1 MRIRDPR
8 WKKMIRDPD
17 KHTGSATLIKTTKDE
32 EDRKSE
38 TDLDEVVLPVEDVD
52 EAEDEDGGHVEGQ
65 RDQEHEE
72 VPVVTS
78 P

>member
-1 MRIRDPR
+1 M
-8 WKKMIRDPD
+8 
-17 KHTGSATLIKTTKDE
+17 
-32 EDRKSE
+32 
-38 TDLDEVVLPVEDVD
+38 EDVD

-78 P
+78 PCQNARLKTAQQQ

>member
-1 MRIRDPR
+1 V
-8 WKKMIRDPD
+8 
-17 KHTGSATLIKTTKDE
+17 
-32 EDRKSE
+32 

-78 P
+78 TCQKKLAFQQLNNSNSYWYPSI

>member
-1 MRIRDPR
+1 M
-8 WKKMIRDPD
+8 
-17 KHTGSATLIKTTKDE
+17 KDE
-32 EDRKSE
+32 ETGKSE

-52 EAEDEDGGHVEGQ
+52 ETEDEDGGHVEGQ

-78 P
+78 T

>member
-1 MRIRDPR
+1 
-8 WKKMIRDPD
+8 
-17 KHTGSATLIKTTKDE
+17 
-32 EDRKSE
+32 
-38 TDLDEVVLPVEDVD
+38 VD

-78 P
+78 TCQKKLRVAFQQLKNNNS

>member
-1 MRIRDPR
+1 M
-8 WKKMIRDPD
+8 
-17 KHTGSATLIKTTKDE
+17 
-32 EDRKSE
+32 
-38 TDLDEVVLPVEDVD
+38 EDVD

-78 P
+78 PCQKHSNSSTKTKKYW

>member
-1 MRIRDPR
+1 MRKPE
-8 WKKMIRDPD
+8 K
-17 KHTGSATLIKTTKDE
+17 
-32 EDRKSE
+32 E

-78 P
+78 TCQKKLRVAFQQLKNNNS